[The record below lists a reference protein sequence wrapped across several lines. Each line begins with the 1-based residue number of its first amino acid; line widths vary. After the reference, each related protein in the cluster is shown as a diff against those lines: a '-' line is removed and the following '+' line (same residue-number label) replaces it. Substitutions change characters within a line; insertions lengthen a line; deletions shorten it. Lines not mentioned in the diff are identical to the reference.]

1 MFIRPQPL
9 HLFGLGIEWLT
20 PQRAETVV
28 STIFMFIRPQP
39 YTCLGIEWLTQ
50 GGVVKQASKQAWLG
64 SGLLFFMRF
73 ISGPNPCTPVWE
85 LNVQSN
91 LFTYKYLRAWGAV
104 TGVARDTN
112 ESHAAIYSHP
122 LTAWFC

>member
-50 GGVVKQASKQAWLG
+50 GGVVKQASLVGEWSTIFHAVYKWPQPLYTCLG
-64 SGLLFFMRF
+64 
-73 ISGPNPCTPVWE
+73 IECPIE
-85 LNVQSN
+85 L
-91 LFTYKYLRAWGAV
+91 
-104 TGVARDTN
+104 
-112 ESHAAIYSHP
+112 IYI
-122 LTAWFC
+122 